1 MSTAR
6 LPSLDGRQFSL
17 FQTEPE
23 LSKQAGAHLSAAT
36 SGRRFIQGDPTAIFI
51 GMTPLKKH
59 LNQAGIHSPF
69 VVSELLDAQDWTV
82 FEQRYAPT
90 GRAPYAPRAM
100 LGLILYGI
108 MQGVSSLR
116 ALERLARVDL
126 GAMWVTGG
134 IAPDH
139 ANIGRFI
146 CLHETSL
153 SNDFFETLTRTILEQ
168 SRTSTAALAGDGT
181 VIEAACSYYKLIKE
195 EAVRARVDKAQKQVE
210 QASVDQ
216 KDKAQQQLE
225 RAKLCEQVFDQR
237 KAERQRNGKSSESLA
252 ISPTEP
258 DAVVN
263 RQKRGRG
270 FAPAYVP
277 SVLANEARIIVA
289 HGVDPTS
296 ENIVVGEL
304 LDQVGRI
311 QSDQNRELLLDSGYF
326 DDGVISATLE
336 RDVSLLCPPKPST
349 LDKVNGLYHKNQFTY
364 DAAQDVYHCPGG
376 QVLVRISHTKASN
389 RTREQMLYAC
399 HACTD
404 CPKRSD
410 CTRSLRGR
418 RIKRY
423 PEDELRQALTKIME
437 HPKARA
443 VFNQRKAW
451 VEPVFSMLRQQQGLS
466 RFRRKGLAGVQRE
479 FALHVLAYNLARAV
493 ALRLYPFF
501 WLVIGVLHKM
511 GTIRSSVVGMVL
523 NQGAGSLSS
532 SGRAGLRSV
541 LLN

>member
-1 MSTAR
+1 M
-6 LPSLDGRQFSL
+6 
-17 FQTEPE
+17 
-23 LSKQAGAHLSAAT
+23 
-36 SGRRFIQGDPTAIFI
+36 
-51 GMTPLKKH
+51 
-59 LNQAGIHSPF
+59 
-69 VVSELLDAQDWTV
+69 
-82 FEQRYAPT
+82 
-90 GRAPYAPRAM
+90 
-100 LGLILYGI
+100 
-108 MQGVSSLR
+108 
-116 ALERLARVDL
+116 
-126 GAMWVTGG
+126 
-134 IAPDH
+134 
-139 ANIGRFI
+139 
-146 CLHETSL
+146 
-153 SNDFFETLTRTILEQ
+153 
-168 SRTSTAALAGDGT
+168 
-181 VIEAACSYYKLIKE
+181 
-195 EAVRARVDKAQKQVE
+195 
-210 QASVDQ
+210 DQ

-237 KAERQRNGKSSESLA
+237 KAARQRNGKSSESLA

-532 SGRAGLRSV
+532 SGRAGLRPV